1 MKDPSYK
8 RHLAK
13 TVTWR
18 IVGTVDT
25 ILLSWIITGSVFIG
39 LKIGIIEVITKMILY
54 FFHERIWFKINLSK
68 NGKMLA
74 SRKRHLAKTITWR
87 GLGTLDTMLISWII
101 SGSPF
106 IGVKIGVAEFITKMI
121 LYYIHERV
129 WYRINYGLI
138 KRH

>member
-1 MKDPSYK
+1 MKDSSYK

-25 ILLSWIITGSVFIG
+25 ILISWIITGNVFVG
-39 LKIGIIEVITKMILY
+39 LKIGVIEVITKMILY

-74 SRKRHLAKTITWR
+74 SRKRHLAKTVTWR
-87 GLGTLDTMLISWII
+87 GVGTLDTMLISWVI

-106 IGVKIGVAEFITKMI
+106 IGIKIGFAELVTKMF

-129 WYRINYGLI
+129 WYRMNYGLT